1 MGAVQYID
9 VPGFNALLLRKTF
22 KDLSLPEALISRSH
36 EWFGSTKAHWNGD
49 LKKWTFPSGATI
61 SFGHLEHENAK
72 FNYQSAAFQYIGFD
86 EVTQFTES
94 QYTYLFSRLRRL
106 RSAAHVPLRM
116 RSAANPDGVGFE
128 WVKRRFVK
136 PGSPNRPFISAK
148 LSDNPHLD
156 QAAYEESLNELDP
169 ITRARY
175 LKGDWDVRPEGK
187 KFKREWFEIVDYAPT
202 KIRKAVRY
210 WDLAA
215 TEAKQGTDPDW
226 TVGTLMSIDAQ
237 GTVYINN
244 VIRFRK
250 TPGAT
255 EFEIIGSAGVDGRHI
270 PIRMEQ
276 EPGASGI
283 IAIDHYAKVLIGY
296 IFSGDRVSGSKE
308 VRANPF
314 ASYADP
320 GENTSATVGKVKLV
334 AGAWNDPWL
343 DELTLIP
350 DSEHDDQMDSASGA
364 FNFIAGPK
372 PSTAEVLAEAAR
384 QGRR

>member
-1 MGAVQYID
+1 MAALQGID
-9 VPGFNALLLRKTF
+9 VPGYNAILLRRTF

-36 EWFGSTKAHWNGD
+36 EWFSGGRAHWNGD
-49 LKKWTFPSGATI
+49 LKKWTFPSTATI
-61 SFGHLEHENAK
+61 TFGHLEHEKAK
-72 FNYQSAAFQYIGFD
+72 YQYQSAAFQYNGFD

-94 QYTYLFSRLRRL
+94 QFTYLFSRLRRL
-106 RSAAHVPLRM
+106 RTNAHVPLRM
-116 RSAANPDGVGFE
+116 RSAANPDGIGFE
-128 WVKRRFVK
+128 WVKRRYVN
-136 PGSPNRPFISAK
+136 PGREDRPFVASTLA
-148 LSDNPHLD
+148 DNPHLD
-156 QAAYEESLNELDP
+156 QEAYVESLNELDP

-175 LKGDWDVRPEGK
+175 LDGDWNVRPEGK
-187 KFKREWFEIVDYAPT
+187 KFRREWFEIVDDHPT

-226 TVGTLMSIDAQ
+226 TVGTLMAIDRE
-237 GTVYINN
+237 GTVWVIN
-244 VIRFRK
+244 VKRFRK

-255 EFEIIGSAGVDGRHI
+255 ETAILQTAAEDGRHI

-283 IAIDHYAKVLIGY
+283 IAIDHYEKALIGY
-296 IFSGDRVSGSKE
+296 IFSGDRVSGNKE
-308 VRANPF
+308 VRANPL

-320 GENTSATVGKVKLV
+320 GENTSAEFGRVKLV
-334 AGAWNDPWL
+334 SGPWIERWL

-364 FNFIAGPK
+364 FNFIAGPR

-384 QGRR
+384 QGRI